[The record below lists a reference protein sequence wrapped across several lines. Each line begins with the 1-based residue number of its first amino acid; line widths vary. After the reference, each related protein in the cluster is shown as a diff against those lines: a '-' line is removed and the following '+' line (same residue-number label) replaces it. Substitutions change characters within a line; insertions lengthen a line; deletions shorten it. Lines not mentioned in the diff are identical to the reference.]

1 VSPRPGRFLLA
12 CMRDDATANSPA
24 RVAERLRRRA
34 IAEQVGREIEERFP
48 GGITAENAAEALAW
62 QRARLTELEAE
73 K

>member
-1 VSPRPGRFLLA
+1 
-12 CMRDDATANSPA
+12 MRDDATANSPA

-48 GGITAENAAEALAW
+48 GGITRENAAEVLAW
-62 QRARLTELEAE
+62 QRARLDELEAE